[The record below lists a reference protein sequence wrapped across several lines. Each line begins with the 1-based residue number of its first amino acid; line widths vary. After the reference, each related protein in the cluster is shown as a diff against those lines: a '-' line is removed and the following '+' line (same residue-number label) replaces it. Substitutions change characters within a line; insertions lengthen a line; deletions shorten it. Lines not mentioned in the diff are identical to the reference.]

1 MAKRSLLIGIDSG
14 TQSTKALVIE
24 AKSGQVLGEGAAK
37 YGLLP
42 NLPPGAKEQHPDLWV
57 KALIKSV
64 QEALK
69 DSLDIALPTK

>member
-1 MAKRSLLIGIDSG
+1 MAKRTLFIGVDSG

-42 NLPPGAKEQHPDLWV
+42 NLQTGA
-57 KALIKSV
+57 
-64 QEALK
+64 
-69 DSLDIALPTK
+69 